1 MSEHLFEYVSI
12 IILLVGISIY
22 LLRHQ
27 ISNYFSFPS
36 SKVSQA
42 SFGIKVKHGYI
53 SLLNLLYH
61 NGNRDDLER
70 EIRHIATQRT
80 DGRYIGGYTKDTD
93 EFDADSFVLDYF
105 YEILN
110 YTDTRNENFIFHV
123 NSNLNIEKLN
133 NKIRA
138 ALGNMADAIELPF
151 LSNIDLEHTLLNY
164 QEKLHKYN
172 IKMTFISDGSDSY
185 YFILHP
191 LDKEKE
197 VQKEIINIG
206 LNRIVLTKS

>member
-12 IILLVGISIY
+12 IILLVGVSIY

-61 NGNRDDLER
+61 NSNRDDLER

-80 DGRYIGGYTKDTD
+80 DGRYVGGYSKDTD

-105 YEILN
+105 YEVLN
-110 YTDTRNENFIFHV
+110 YTDNRDENFIFNV
-123 NSNLNIEKLN
+123 NSNFNIEKLN
-133 NKIRA
+133 KKIRA
-138 ALGNMADAIELPF
+138 SLGNMANIIELPF
-151 LSNIDLEHTLLNY
+151 LTNIDLENTLLTY
-164 QEKLHKYN
+164 KEKLNKHN
-172 IKMTFISDGSDSY
+172 IQMTFISDGSDSY
-185 YFILHP
+185 YFVLHP

-197 VQKEIINIG
+197 VQKEIANIG
-206 LNRIVLTKS
+206 LKRVVLTKS